1 MMNDLIVKYN
11 RENLTVWGCTDQGY
25 STILY

>member
-11 RENLTVWGCTDQGY
+11 RDHLTVWGCVDQGY